1 MSHRE
6 VEIVLGRLATDEAL
20 RRRFLQ
26 APHAVVQHL
35 VEQAGL
41 ELSAVERMALEAL
54 NPIALRRFAEAL
66 DPRLQK
72 ASPVQWTRAIA
83 TLPDDEVEE
92 A

>member
-26 APHAVVQHL
+26 APHAVLQHL

-41 ELSAVERMALEAL
+41 ELSSVERMALEAL
-54 NPIALRRFAEAL
+54 NPSALRRFAEAL

-72 ASPVQWTRAIA
+72 ASLGQWTRPISVA
-83 TLPDDEVEE
+83 PEDDAEE